1 MIKYNL
7 NCEEC
12 NKYFDS
18 WFSTSSEFDKIK
30 RMKLLTCPFCNS
42 KKIKKSLMAPNL
54 ANTKKRNNL
63 YQDKK
68 FIDTKNK
75 LKKYKKFIKK
85 NFQYV
90 GENFTYEARSIHYNK
105 IKKKRGIYGKASL
118 KDVKELKEEGI
129 DTQMIPWIED
139 KEN

>member
-54 ANTKKRNNL
+54 ANTKKE
-63 YQDKK
+63 
-68 FIDTKNK
+68 II
-75 LKKYKKFIKK
+75 FIKTK
-85 NFQYV
+85 SLLIQ
-90 GENFTYEARSIHYNK
+90 K
-105 IKKKRGIYGKASL
+105 ISL
-118 KDVKELKEEGI
+118 KSIKNL
-129 DTQMIPWIED
+129 
-139 KEN
+139 

>member
-1 MIKYNL
+1 
-7 NCEEC
+7 
-12 NKYFDS
+12 
-18 WFSTSSEFDKIK
+18 
-30 RMKLLTCPFCNS
+30 
-42 KKIKKSLMAPNL
+42 MAPNL

-75 LKKYKKFIKK
+75 LKEYKKFIKK

-105 IKKKRGIYGKASL
+105 NKKKRGIYGKASL